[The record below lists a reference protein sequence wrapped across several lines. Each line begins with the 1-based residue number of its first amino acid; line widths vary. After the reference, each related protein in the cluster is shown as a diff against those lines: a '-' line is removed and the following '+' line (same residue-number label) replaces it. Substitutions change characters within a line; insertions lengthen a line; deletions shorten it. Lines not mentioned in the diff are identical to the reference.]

1 MGLAAQKRFRTIV
14 SYTILGFWAFIFLF
28 PMYWVVITSFKN
40 AIDMSIKATYMPYI
54 DFQPGLHA
62 CHYLFVERL
71 TWFVDPFM
79 NSDLP
84 PKNWSR

>member
-62 CHYLFVERL
+62 CHLFSCSWNGSPGSSIRL
-71 TWFVDPFM
+71 
-79 NSDLP
+79 
-84 PKNWSR
+84 